1 MPRRAAA
8 LLLACF
14 APFIKDAPAQQ
25 LSSTVQPPFR
35 VQSKV
40 VLVPVVVTDK
50 EGRNIDGLR
59 ARDFTVHDSGLPQQ
73 VTLDD
78 FAGGL
83 PPISLVV
90 AAQSSE
96 TSQLA
101 VADIRRIGAMIQPLV
116 TGQRGE
122 VAVVAF
128 DRNIQWLQDF
138 TRNENKIHDAIK
150 SVRTGSP
157 TGARI
162 FDTIAEAAARMRPRP
177 GRKLLL
183 LISQSNDS
191 GSRSKF
197 QDAVEAVEREGIEVF
212 AAHYS
217 SYAMSWIAKPDDF
230 PEKPILDQMFFTEL
244 ARLGSSNHVKALALA
259 TGGSDYSFARQQG
272 IDKAIS
278 QLGIEVHSQYILSFP
293 QHEDTLG
300 MHQIEVSIPSRG
312 DLRVRSRRA
321 YWVSQTSP

>member
-8 LLLACF
+8 LLLAVLSVS
-14 APFIKDAPAQQ
+14 AQQ
-25 LSSTVQPPFR
+25 QTFR

-40 VLVPVVVTDK
+40 VQVPVVVTDK

-59 ARDFTVHDSGLPQQ
+59 ARDFTVLDNGLPQE

-78 FAGGL
+78 FAAGL

-90 AAQSSE
+90 AVQSSQI
-96 TSQLA
+96 SQLA
-101 VADIRRIGAMIQPLV
+101 LADVRRIGAMIQPLV

-128 DRNIQWLQDF
+128 DRDIKWLQDF
-138 TRNENKIHDAIK
+138 TRSDNRIGDAMK
-150 SVRTGSP
+150 SLHTGST

-162 FDTIAEAAARMRPRP
+162 FDTIAEAADRMRPRP
-177 GRKLLL
+177 GRKILL

-191 GSRSKF
+191 GSHSKF
-197 QDAVEAVEREGIEVF
+197 EEAVEAVEREGIEVF

-217 SYAMSWIAKPDDF
+217 SYAMAWIAQPQDF
-230 PEKPILDQMFFTEL
+230 PEKSIYDRMFFTEV
-244 ARLGSSNHVKALALA
+244 ARIGKTNHVKALALA

-272 IDKAIS
+272 IDKAIGE
-278 QLGIEVHSQYILSFP
+278 LGSEVHRQYILSFP
-293 QHEDTLG
+293 QHEDTPG
-300 MHQIEVSIPSRG
+300 MHQIEVSLPARG
-312 DLRVRSRRA
+312 DLRIRSRHG
-321 YWVSQTSP
+321 YWVSAP

>member
-8 LLLACF
+8 LLLAF
-14 APFIKDAPAQQ
+14 LAPLTKDAPAQQ
-25 LSSTVQPPFR
+25 QTFR

-40 VLVPVVVTDK
+40 VQVPVVVTDK

-59 ARDFTVHDSGLPQQ
+59 ARDFTVLDNGVPQE

-78 FAGGL
+78 FAAGL

-90 AAQSSE
+90 AVQSSQ

-101 VADIRRIGAMIQPLV
+101 LADIRRIGAMIQPLV

-128 DRNIQWLQDF
+128 DHDIQWLQDF
-138 TRNENKIHDAIK
+138 TRNEDKIHDAIK
-150 SVRTGSP
+150 SLRTGAA

-162 FDTIAEAAARMRPRP
+162 FDTIAEAADRMRPRQ
-177 GRKLLL
+177 GRKMLL

-197 QDAVEAVEREGIEVF
+197 QEAVEAVEREGIEVF

-217 SYAMSWIAKPDDF
+217 SYAMSWIARSEDF
-230 PEKPILDQMFFTEL
+230 PEKPILDQMFYAEL
-244 ARLGSSNHVKALALA
+244 ARIGSINHVRALALA

-272 IDKAIS
+272 IDKAIG
-278 QLGIEVHSQYILSFP
+278 QLGAEVHSQYILSFP
-293 QHEDTLG
+293 QRQEDTLG
-300 MHQIEVSIPSRG
+300 MHQIEVSLPARG
-312 DLRVRSRRA
+312 DLRIRARQA
-321 YWVSQTSP
+321 YWVSAP

>member
-8 LLLACF
+8 LLLLSLAVL
-14 APFIKDAPAQQ
+14 AQQ
-25 LSSTVQPPFR
+25 QTFR

-40 VLVPVVVTDK
+40 VQVPVIVTDK
-50 EGRNIDGLR
+50 QGRNIDGLR
-59 ARDFTVHDSGLPQQ
+59 ARDFTVLDNGIPQP

-78 FAGGL
+78 FAAGL
-83 PPISLVV
+83 PAISLVV
-90 AAQSSE
+90 AVQCSQTSE
-96 TSQLA
+96 LA
-101 VADIRRIGAMIQPLV
+101 LADVRRIGAMIQPLI

-128 DRNIQWLQDF
+128 DREIRWIQDF
-138 TRNENKIHDAIK
+138 TRNEDKIHGAVK
-150 SVRTGSP
+150 SIGPGSP

-191 GSRSKF
+191 GSNLKF
-197 QDAVEAVEREGIEVF
+197 PEAVEAVEREGIEVF

-217 SYAMSWIAKPDDF
+217 SYAMSWISKSEDF

-244 ARLGSSNHVKALALA
+244 ARIGSANHVKALAMA
-259 TGGSDYSFARQQG
+259 TGGSDYSFAKQRG
-272 IDKAIS
+272 IDKAIGE
-278 QLGIEVHSQYILSFP
+278 LGVEVHSQYILSFP
-293 QHEDTLG
+293 QREDAPG
-300 MHQIEVSIPSRG
+300 MHPIEVSLPDRG
-312 DLRVRSRRA
+312 DLRIRARRA
-321 YWVSQTSP
+321 YWVCQATP